1 MADNEHLR
9 IDRGVG
15 RSDSAAAAMPSAA
28 AAAAV
33 FNTAENP
40 KTLIG
45 KTKPSLVSVIP
56 TASFLHLG
64 QVMQLGANKYG
75 PFNWRVKP
83 VPADVYVDAAMRH
96 LLSWF
101 DGEDIDPESGMS
113 HLGHM
118 MACGAILI
126 DAMENGMLKDNRPVK
141 GRTAEMIANFQKTG
155 KFNDE

>member
-9 IDRGVG
+9 IDDG
-15 RSDSAAAAMPSAA
+15 
-28 AAAAV
+28 
-33 FNTAENP
+33 AENP
-40 KTLIG
+40 KTRIG

-101 DGEDIDPESGMS
+101 DGEDVDEESGMS
-113 HLGHM
+113 HLAHM

-126 DAMENGMLKDNRPVK
+126 DAMENGMLNDNRPVR

-155 KFNDE
+155 KFNADI